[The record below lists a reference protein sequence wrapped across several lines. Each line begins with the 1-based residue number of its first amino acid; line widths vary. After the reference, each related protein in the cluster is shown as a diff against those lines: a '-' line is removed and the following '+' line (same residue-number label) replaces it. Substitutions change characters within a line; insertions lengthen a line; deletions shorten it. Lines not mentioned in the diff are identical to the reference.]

1 LEIVYQEKVNNFQ
14 WRSEIMEY
22 AVEMK
27 GICKSFGGVQ
37 ALKSVDLELRQGEIM
52 GIVGDNGAGKS
63 TLMKILSGAYRAD
76 KGEIYIFGKQAEIE
90 NPLDSFKLGISMI
103 YQDLALFNNLDV
115 ANNIFAGRELVR
127 GPLGIT
133 LDKKDM
139 YRRAEDLIKDLRVD
153 IKSPK
158 LNVARM
164 SGGQRQMVA
173 CARAIAFQS
182 KIMIMD
188 EPTAALGVTEANKL
202 LGLIKN
208 LKDLGLSILLI
219 TQRIPDILAIADR
232 VFVLKGGV
240 RQDILN
246 VRDTT
251 LDDVVFLIVKG
262 KDGNS
267 KKADDIEYKSFG

>member
-1 LEIVYQEKVNNFQ
+1 
-14 WRSEIMEY
+14 MEY
-22 AVEMK
+22 AVTMK
-27 GICKSFGGVQ
+27 GICKSFGGIQ
-37 ALKSVDLELRQGEIM
+37 ALKYVDLELRQGEIM

-63 TLMKILSGAYRAD
+63 TLMKILSGAYQAD
-76 KGEIYIFGKQAEIE
+76 EGEIYIFGKQAEIH
-90 NPLDSFKLGISMI
+90 NPQDSFKLGISMI

-115 ANNIFAGRELVR
+115 ANNIFVGRELVW
-127 GPLGIT
+127 GPLGMT
-133 LDKKDM
+133 LNKKGM
-139 YRRAEDLIKDLRVD
+139 YRRAEELIKDLRVD

-182 KIMIMD
+182 KIMILD

-208 LKDLGLSILLI
+208 LKNLGLSILLI

-240 RQDILN
+240 KQEILN
-246 VRDTT
+246 VKDAT
-251 LDDVVFLIVKG
+251 LDDVVTLIVKG
-262 KDGNS
+262 KNS
-267 KKADDIEYKSFG
+267 NLEIADDIEYQSFG

>member
-1 LEIVYQEKVNNFQ
+1 
-14 WRSEIMEY
+14 MEY

-27 GICKSFGGVQ
+27 GIYKSFGGVH
-37 ALKSVDLELRQGEIM
+37 ALENVDLELRRGEIM

-63 TLMKILSGAYRAD
+63 TLMKILSGAYQAD
-76 KGEIYIFGKQAEIE
+76 KGEIYIFGKKEEIH

-115 ANNIFAGRELVR
+115 ARNIFVGRELVR

-133 LDKKDM
+133 LNKKEM
-139 YRRAEDLIKDLRVD
+139 YRRADELIKDLRVD
-153 IKSPK
+153 IKSTR

-164 SGGQRQMVA
+164 SGGQRQMIA

-182 KIMIMD
+182 KIMILD

-208 LKDLGLSILLI
+208 LKELGQSILLI

-246 VRDTT
+246 VRDIT
-251 LDDVVFLIVKG
+251 LDDVVTLIVRG
-262 KDGNS
+262 KDGNNNEIV
-267 KKADDIEYKSFG
+267 DDIEYKSFG

>member
-1 LEIVYQEKVNNFQ
+1 
-14 WRSEIMEY
+14 MEY
-22 AVEMK
+22 AVAMK
-27 GICKSFGGVQ
+27 GITKSFGGIQ
-37 ALKSVDLELRQGEIM
+37 ALKHVDLELRQGEIM

-63 TLMKILSGAYRAD
+63 TLMKVLSGAYQAD
-76 KGEIYIFGKQAEIE
+76 EGEIYIFGKQAQIH

-115 ANNIFAGRELVR
+115 ANNIFVGRELVW
-127 GPLGIT
+127 GPLGMT
-133 LDKKDM
+133 LNKKGM
-139 YRRAEDLIKDLRVD
+139 YKRAEELIKDLRVD

-182 KIMIMD
+182 KIMILD

-208 LKDLGLSILLI
+208 LKNLGLSILLI

-240 RQDILN
+240 RQQILN
-246 VRDTT
+246 VKDAT
-251 LDDVVFLIVKG
+251 LDDVVTLIVKG
-262 KDGNS
+262 KDSNIEI
-267 KKADDIEYKSFG
+267 ADDIKYQSFG

>member
-1 LEIVYQEKVNNFQ
+1 
-14 WRSEIMEY
+14 MEY

-37 ALKSVDLELRQGEIM
+37 ALKNVDLELRQGEIM

-63 TLMKILSGAYRAD
+63 TLMKILSGAYHAD
-76 KGEIYIFGKQAEIE
+76 KGEIFIFGNQVEIHT
-90 NPLDSFKLGISMI
+90 PLDAFKLGISMI

-115 ANNIFAGRELVR
+115 ARNIFVGRELVR

-133 LDKKDM
+133 LAKKDM
-139 YRRAEDLIKDLRVD
+139 YRRAEELIKDLRVD
-153 IKSPK
+153 IKSPR

-246 VRDTT
+246 VKGTT

-267 KKADDIEYKSFG
+267 KKVDDIEYKSFG

>member
-1 LEIVYQEKVNNFQ
+1 
-14 WRSEIMEY
+14 MEF

-27 GICKSFGGVQ
+27 GICKSFGGIQ
-37 ALKSVDLELRQGEIM
+37 ALKYVDLELRQGEIM

-63 TLMKILSGAYRAD
+63 TLMKILSGAYQAD
-76 KGEIYIFGKQAEIE
+76 EGEIYIFGKQAEIN

-115 ANNIFAGRELVR
+115 ANNIFAGRELVW
-127 GPLGIT
+127 GPLGMT
-133 LDKKDM
+133 LNKKGM
-139 YRRAEDLIKDLRVD
+139 YRRAEELIKDLRVD

-182 KIMIMD
+182 KIMILD

-208 LKDLGLSILLI
+208 LKNLGLSILLI

-240 RQDILN
+240 RQEILN
-246 VRDTT
+246 VKDAT
-251 LDDVVFLIVKG
+251 LDDVVTLIVKG
-262 KDGNS
+262 RRRQHRNS
-267 KKADDIEYKSFG
+267 R

>member
-1 LEIVYQEKVNNFQ
+1 
-14 WRSEIMEY
+14 MEY

-37 ALKSVDLELRQGEIM
+37 ALKNVDLELRQGEIM

-63 TLMKILSGAYRAD
+63 TLMKILSGAYQAD
-76 KGEIYIFGKQAEIE
+76 KGEIFIFGNQVEIH
-90 NPLDSFKLGISMI
+90 NPLDAFKQGISMI

-115 ANNIFAGRELVR
+115 ARNIFAGRELVQ

-139 YRRAEDLIKDLRVD
+139 YKRAEELIKDLRVD

-158 LNVARM
+158 FNVARM

-267 KKADDIEYKSFG
+267 KKVNDIEYKSFG